1 MLQHVLLRPRTFC
14 MFCLR
19 FGVLSC
25 FLLSVFCVHQLE
37 LDGKVGCVHM
47 LLSPDQITHV
57 TDLLAALCID
67 TGIQN
72 TINKLISGLFIS
84 MPDAILVC
92 LCYPKHST

>member
-1 MLQHVLLRPRTFC
+1 

-25 FLLSVFCVHQLE
+25 FLPSVFCVHQLE

-92 LCYPKHST
+92 LCCPKHSN

>member
-1 MLQHVLLRPRTFC
+1 MLHMLPYNSTFC
-14 MFCLR
+14 TFCLR
-19 FGVLSC
+19 FGVLSR

-72 TINKLISGLFIS
+72 IINKSILGLFIPL
-84 MPDAILVC
+84 PDAILVFF
-92 LCYPKHST
+92 LLSKM